1 MMTSRKVK
9 RIKIGAHPPGTIF
22 DEAAAVISQIE
33 AGKRVAAQPEWL
45 YFSDVREMGKV
56 LTPKRLELLKTIR
69 DHRPES
75 VRALSLLTGRHV
87 KNIAEDLS
95 LLVALGLVEM
105 EERGSPGRKKA
116 PRVAY
121 ETLTVEVHL

>member
-1 MMTSRKVK
+1 MKVK
-9 RIKIGAHPPGTIF
+9 RIKIGIRPPGTIF
-22 DEAAAVISQIE
+22 EEAAVVISQIE
-33 AGKRVAAQPEWL
+33 AGKKAPAQPEWL

-75 VRALSLLTGRHV
+75 VRALAELTSRHV
-87 KNIAEDLS
+87 KNVAEDLS
-95 LLVALGLVEM
+95 LLVSLGLVEM
-105 EERGSPGRKKA
+105 ERRGGPGRKKA
-116 PRVAY
+116 PRVGY